1 MPTFGRAAR
10 STTATFNPSSTAA
23 AASGRPGNG
32 PVVVSLVLSLEIFSV
47 VLLSSTTW
55 ESWGEN

>member
-10 STTATFNPSSTAA
+10 STTAAFNPSSA

-55 ESWGEN
+55 ES

>member
-10 STTATFNPSSTAA
+10 STTAAFNPSSAA
-23 AASGRPGNG
+23 AASGRPSNG

-55 ESWGEN
+55 ES

>member
-10 STTATFNPSSTAA
+10 STTATFDPS

-55 ESWGEN
+55 ES